1 MADQKQE
8 LKAGHPPAGNG
19 SGWLESASVYAAKFP
34 AVKAG
39 GMRVVS
45 KHKHDDTDA
54 DAYDQKYVD
63 SLPEPM

>member
-1 MADQKQE
+1 MV
-8 LKAGHPPAGNG
+8 LI
-19 SGWLESASVYAAKFP
+19 LT

-63 SLPEPM
+63 ALPEPMLIYLN